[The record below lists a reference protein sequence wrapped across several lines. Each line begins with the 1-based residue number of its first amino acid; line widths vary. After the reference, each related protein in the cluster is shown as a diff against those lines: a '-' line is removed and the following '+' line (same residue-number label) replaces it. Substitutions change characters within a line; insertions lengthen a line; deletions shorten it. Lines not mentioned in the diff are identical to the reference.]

1 MISSIL
7 LPICLI
13 SLFAY
18 SQIKKNNTYSSF
30 INGAKSSFDLVLTIM
45 PYIVAILIAIEIYMQ
60 SGMHSI
66 INGLVSPFFN
76 SLGIP
81 SELAELIIVKNFSGS
96 GSLAI
101 LTNIFKTH
109 SANSYISTCAAVIMA
124 TSEATFFSTSILL
137 SKTKIEK
144 LRYTIPLALF
154 LNILS
159 AILSCFIC
167 KFI

>member
-1 MISSIL
+1 MISSLFIPICIL
-7 LPICLI
+7 LLI
-13 SLFAY
+13 FY
-18 SQIKKNNTYSSF
+18 SQFKKNNTYNSF
-30 INGAKSSFDLVLTIM
+30 IKGAKKSFDLILTLT
-45 PYIVAILIAIEIYMQ
+45 PYLVAILIAIEIYMQ
-60 SGMHSI
+60 SGMHSFI
-66 INGLVSPFFN
+66 FGLFSPVFN
-76 SLGIP
+76 ILGIP
-81 SELAELIIVKNFSGS
+81 LELGELIILKNFSGS

-101 LTNIFKTH
+101 LTNIFDLYGVD
-109 SANSYISTCAAVIMA
+109 SYIGNCASCIMA
-124 TSEATFFSTSILL
+124 TSEATFFVTSIML